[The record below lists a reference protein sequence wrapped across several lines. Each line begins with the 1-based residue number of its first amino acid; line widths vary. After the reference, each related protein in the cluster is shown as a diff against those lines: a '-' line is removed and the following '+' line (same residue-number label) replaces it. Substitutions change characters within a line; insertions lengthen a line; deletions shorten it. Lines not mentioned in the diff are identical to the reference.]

1 MTELIK
7 KTILFLVI
15 IVLFSC
21 KNHVREVSVQSFD
34 TVYYANYHS
43 LLHVQEVRKRYE
55 QLSEF
60 EHMLIA
66 HNIVPIQSIDSSI
79 QIDLKYAGKD
89 NFWNTNFY
97 SEHNCAY
104 LEYET
109 ALKLRKAQQLLRE
122 IDSSFSLLV
131 YDALRPYCV
140 QVRMWDQCSLSGI
153 QKRNF
158 LASPKHKSLHNY
170 GLAVDLTL
178 YREGEELDMGTQF
191 DVPGRASYTY
201 NEDKLVKVGSLSKQQ
216 VQNRRILRR
225 AMRDAGFIP
234 NKYEWWHFSSEY
246 RKNVNQFPYVHCF
259 DSIGNQ

>member
-1 MTELIK
+1 M
-7 KTILFLVI
+7 
-15 IVLFSC
+15 
-21 KNHVREVSVQSFD
+21 REISVQSFD
-34 TVYYANYHS
+34 TVYYTNYYS
-43 LLHVQEVRKRYE
+43 LLHVQKIRKKYE
-55 QLSEF
+55 QLSAF

-66 HNIVPIQSIDSSI
+66 HNIVPIQSIDTSI
-79 QIDLKYAGKD
+79 KIDLKYAGKD

-97 SEHNCAY
+97 TTHNCAY

-109 ALKLRKAQQLLRE
+109 ALKLRKVQQLVWK

-140 QVRMWDQCSLSGI
+140 QVDMWNQCSLSGI

-170 GLAVDLTL
+170 GLAVDVTL
-178 YREGEELDMGTQF
+178 CRDGKALDMGTHF
-191 DVPGRASYTY
+191 DVPGRASCTY
-201 NEDKLVKVGSLSKQQ
+201 NEDKLVNVGTLSKQQ

-225 AMRDAGFIP
+225 AMKDAGFIP

-246 RKNVNQFPYVHCF
+246 RENLNQFPYVHCF